1 MTYEYNNAASCELRL
16 VNDALATIEEMSST
30 SADDSIKPF
39 DIAFVDADK
48 TRLIDYCD
56 ILLRD
61 NRILKRGGLIVVDNV
76 LWKGL
81 VLDVSGSGSDSEL
94 DDEHSSGSESQ
105 YSKSHVD
112 VVRKNKRARK
122 LANKMHRF
130 NR

>member
-105 YSKSHVD
+105 YSKSHMD